1 MLSPQGGEYGTNGFG
16 EFSEE
21 SSVGSE
27 NPGFERPKTFGGDAS
42 TLWKTEV
49 FRAAAGRAV
58 EPRGLIRKGSVPPVE
73 RPEAFVEPEGSG
85 AFLRGETRAN
95 LRREAR
101 LGFRG
106 GPGLPKRPGECSRT
120 LGECPE
126 TFVSVRRRSVSARR
140 CSVSIRRYSEH
151 PEMFGWR
158 VSDAV
163 GKPKSSV
170 HC

>member
-27 NPGFERPKTFGGDAS
+27 NPGFERPKTLGGDAS

-85 AFLRGETRAN
+85 AFLRGETRAISEEK
-95 LRREAR
+95 RGWASEEA
-101 LGFRG
+101 LGFRR
-106 GPGLPKRPGECSRT
+106 GP
-120 LGECPE
+120 
-126 TFVSVRRRSVSARR
+126 VSVQEHSVNVRRHS
-140 CSVSIRRYSEH
+140 
-151 PEMFGWR
+151 
-158 VSDAV
+158 
-163 GKPKSSV
+163 
-170 HC
+170 